1 MITGLILIACTYV
14 LDYLV
19 CAFLMPLTLDMHY
32 FLTHKCATKIEPRYT
47 GKIGSLDAYVSLMPG
62 EVLIPLPITTKLSM
76 AKSGNI
82 LKY

>member
-47 GKIGSLDAYVSLMPG
+47 GKIGSLDSYVPLMPG
-62 EVLIPLPITTKLSM
+62 EVLPITIKLSM
-76 AKSGNI
+76 AKSRNI
-82 LKY
+82 MEM

>member
-32 FLTHKCATKIEPRYT
+32 FLTHKCATKIEPRYR
-47 GKIGSLDAYVSLMPG
+47 GKIGSLDAYVSLMP
-62 EVLIPLPITTKLSM
+62 VLDGTVNSGRF
-76 AKSGNI
+76 AKIGQNWQC
-82 LKY
+82 